1 MKRLVISSAA
11 KDDLSDIWLYTAR
24 QWSVDQAERYVDQL
38 LTACEDLA
46 AGIKI
51 GMTVDDLRPG
61 HFRSFSQSHTI
72 FYKHEA
78 ADDLVIVRIL
88 HQSMNPDDNF

>member
-1 MKRLVISSAA
+1 MKRLVISLAA
-11 KDDLSDIWLYTAR
+11 KDDLRDIWLYTAR

-46 AGIKI
+46 AGLKI
-51 GMTVDDLRPG
+51 GMTATDLRPE

-72 FYKHEA
+72 FCKYEA
-78 ADDLVIVRIL
+78 SNDLVIVRVL
-88 HQSMNPDDNF
+88 HQNMNPDDNF